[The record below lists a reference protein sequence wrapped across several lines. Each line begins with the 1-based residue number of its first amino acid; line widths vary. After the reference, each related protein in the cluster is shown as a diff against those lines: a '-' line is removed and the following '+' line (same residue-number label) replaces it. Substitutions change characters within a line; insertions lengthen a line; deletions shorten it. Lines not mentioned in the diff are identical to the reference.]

1 MIETRRISRKLAT
14 VKDLPHLERMLDHAK
29 QQICSEGITQW
40 TETYPN
46 HEDIYR
52 DILKRQLWLFGDDVK
67 AMAVIEENLNFWNI
81 KRLVVDSAFSGKG
94 IASLVIDEIKQL
106 MVVHHVAEARL
117 CTNHTNHRMI
127 RLANHQG
134 FLLHHYYHAQDRE
147 NFGAFIEFRYRRFS
161 NADSC

>member
-1 MIETRRISRKLAT
+1 MIETRRIYRILAT
-14 VKDLPHLERMLDHAK
+14 VKYLSHLERMLDHAK
-29 QQICSEGITQW
+29 QQMCSEGITQW

-46 HEDIYR
+46 REDIYR

-127 RLANHQG
+127 RLANHKG
-134 FLLHHYYHAQDRE
+134 FLLHHYYQAQDRE
-147 NFGAFIEFRYRRFS
+147 NFGAFIEFRYCRFS